1 MLPQPP
7 SPEEF
12 LDALNKHLT
21 IFNSHVQFLHTFSQK
36 VKAEPSPLF
45 NEASRNADDVDQML
59 SIEQMIQQATK
70 AIHNTETCTKLYRDQ
85 SSNRKHA
92 SPARSPE
99 TTLAHRNK
107 RASLP
112 STAQDDEAKPA
123 KRRRSSR
130 VHQNSTETW
139 HDAAEHIAT
148 TPASP
153 PNIPAASAT
162 AGNEAPHPQIEYD
175 DISAEVEARLLA
187 REQRRKLRHSQQQG
201 DSNPTT
207 IKRKRRSTLG
217 DSILGTIAEG
227 DVNGVR
233 KSDKDRRIS
242 AGGTRQIKKMK
253 TRKSNEGSRKSVLP
267 LKSVKVPVEVDAK
280 KDATGQKEKEIAKKR
295 RRSSFVRGQTSEV
308 VANKFESDDRSTK
321 RRKR

>member
-1 MLPQPP
+1 
-7 SPEEF
+7 
-12 LDALNKHLT
+12 
-21 IFNSHVQFLHTFSQK
+21 
-36 VKAEPSPLF
+36 
-45 NEASRNADDVDQML
+45 
-59 SIEQMIQQATK
+59 MIHQTTK
-70 AIHNTETCTKLYRDQ
+70 AIHNTETCTNLYRDQ
-85 SSNRKHA
+85 SSH
-92 SPARSPE
+92 STHERSPE
-99 TTLAHRNK
+99 TTLAHRSK

-112 STAQDDEAKPA
+112 STAEDDEAKPA

-139 HDAAEHIAT
+139 HDAEEHIAA
-148 TPASP
+148 TPSG
-153 PNIPAASAT
+153 IPAASS
-162 AGNEAPHPQIEYD
+162 NQPPQHPQIEYD

-187 REQRRKLRHSQQQG
+187 REQRRKLRHSQQQT
-201 DSNPTT
+201 DPTSTSAT

-217 DSILGTIAEG
+217 DSILGTIPEG
-227 DVNGVR
+227 DVNGVSR

-267 LKSVKVPVEVDAK
+267 LKSVKVPVE
-280 KDATGQKEKEIAKKR
+280 KDETREKEVAKKR

-308 VANKFESDDRSTK
+308 GSNKFEADDRSTK